1 MGMRVETPPSLSGT
15 PAQQLQQLY
24 SYLFRFAERL
34 NVILD
39 SLSGTGTGGITSA
52 DDLSVGRYKELRE
65 MMAKGSLLQGESLGL
80 ESKRLEGLI
89 NERVTQE
96 QLTEAV
102 EAALRVAEESG
113 DFDGNGIASATMANS
128 ILTLLFTDGTNFVS
142 PSLKGDK
149 GDTGAAFQFAVGDVY
164 CTTLSGDPS
173 SLVGY
178 GTWSQVATS
187 PVNMWKRTA

>member
-1 MGMRVETPPSLSGT
+1 MAERVETPPSLRGT
-15 PAQQLQQLY
+15 AEQQLQQLY

-39 SLSGTGTGGITSA
+39 SLSGTSVGSYSGA

-65 MMAKGSLLQGESLGL
+65 MMAKGSLLQGESLGA
-80 ESKRLEGLI
+80 ESKRLERLI

-113 DFDGNGIASATMANS
+113 AFDGNGIASASMANS
-128 ILTLLFTDGTNFVS
+128 ILTLLFTDGTKFTS
-142 PSLKGDK
+142 PSLR
-149 GDTGAAFQFAVGDVY
+149 GAQGPAGENFQFAVGDVY
-164 CTTLSGDPS
+164 STTLSGDPA
-173 SLVGY
+173 SLLGY
-178 GTWSQVATS
+178 GTWTQVATS

>member
-1 MGMRVETPPSLSGT
+1 MGMRVETPPSLRGEPT
-15 PAQQLQQLY
+15 QQLQQLY

-39 SLSGTGTGGITSA
+39 SLSGTGTGGVTGA

-65 MMAKGSLLQGESLGL
+65 MMAKGSLLQGESLGV

-113 DFDGNGIASATMANS
+113 DFDGNGIASATMTNS
-128 ILTLLFTDGTNFVS
+128 ILTILFTDGTKFVS
-142 PSLKGDK
+142 PSLK

-164 CTTLSGDPS
+164 CTTLSGDPA
-173 SLVGY
+173 SLLGY
-178 GTWSQVATS
+178 GTWEQVATS
-187 PVNMWKRTA
+187 PVNMWKRTV

>member
-1 MGMRVETPPSLSGT
+1 MAERVETPPSLRGT
-15 PAQQLQQLY
+15 AEQQLQQLY

-39 SLSGTGTGGITSA
+39 SLSGTGTGGVFGA

-65 MMAKGSLLQGESLGL
+65 MMAKGSLLQGESLGV
-80 ESKRLEGLI
+80 ESKRLERLI
-89 NERVTQE
+89 DERVTQE

-113 DFDGNGIASATMANS
+113 DFDGNGIAEATMVNS
-128 ILTLLFTDGTNFVS
+128 ILTLLFTDGTKFTS
-142 PSLKGDK
+142 PSLQGATGPKGENF
-149 GDTGAAFQFAVGDVY
+149 TFSIGDVF
-164 CTTLSGDPS
+164 CTTRSGNPS
-173 SLVGY
+173 SLLGY
-178 GTWSQVATS
+178 GTWEQVATS